1 MINAVDTNTG
11 EVTELPRE
19 VVLSNESEI
28 KTSDTV
34 TKIYAALIKAEED
47 MPSLVAD
54 AEFVWVMNNKRYVSS
69 DSLLAKTKKVLRD
82 NWIYTLFSV
91 KKYILDITSSKAK
104 YAADVVLRAT
114 EVKSWEWVEVSVPG
128 AKSDKKEITLHSVIT
143 LAKKVAM
150 KCLVHVETNDDDPE
164 QEDISQVAETK
175 AKKKAG
181 VLIEAVAKPVKK
193 AEEKKVTGMVDV
205 PKAVIERGKKKVA
218 ENKKKEDKIKKEK
231 PVAVVAEEVFE
242 AKVEVKTESGYKIP
256 EELKSEEAGFL
267 TKVNYLKWKVKS
279 KPEEIE
285 KFCDLIDKS
294 DDKLLIVNK
303 DKVKEELL
311 KLVK

>member
-19 VVLSNESEI
+19 VVLKSKSEI
-28 KTSDTV
+28 KTSETV
-34 TKIYAALIKAEED
+34 TKIYSALIKAEED
-47 MPSLVAD
+47 MPSLAAD

-69 DSLLAKTKKVLRD
+69 DSLLAQTKKVLRA

-114 EVKSWEWVEVSVPG
+114 EAKSWEWVEVSVPG

-150 KCLVHVETNDDDPE
+150 KCLIHVETNDDDPE
-164 QEDISQVAETK
+164 QEDVSQVAETK

-193 AEEKKVTGMVDV
+193 PVEKKVTGMVDV
-205 PKAVIERGKKKVA
+205 PKAVIEKGKKKVA

-231 PVAVVAEEVFE
+231 PAVVVAEEVFE
-242 AKVEVKTESGYKIP
+242 AKVDSEYKIP

-279 KPEEIE
+279 NPEEIE

-294 DDKLLIVNK
+294 DDKLLVVNK

-311 KLVK
+311 KLVG